1 MKRVFALF
9 FLFCSFSVLAQTS
22 ALTDDGYSFL
32 RDIPYTSVA
41 RMDGKPEQDAY
52 KLERCKLDLYYPE
65 EADDFA
71 TLVWYHGGGLTG
83 GNKHIPDEFRRQGF
97 AVVSVNYRLSPR
109 ATCPAYLEDAAQA
122 LAWVFRHIQEYGGSA
137 DKVFVSGH
145 SAGGYLALMLALD
158 KSWTA
163 AYGLDADRIVKAYP
177 ISGQTNTHYT
187 IRKERGLPD
196 DLPVIDAYAP
206 VNRVRAEGCPLMLIT
221 GDRSLEMLA
230 RYEENAH
237 LSAILKHF
245 VHPSELFELNGFDHG
260 TVLGPACYLIRADI
274 RRLTRKT
281 DGHR

>member
-1 MKRVFALF
+1 MKRIFALF
-9 FLFCSFSVLAQTS
+9 FLLCSFSVLAQTS
-22 ALTDDGYSFL
+22 AQADDGYCLL

-41 RMDGKPEQDAY
+41 RIDGKPEQDAY

-83 GNKHIPDEFRRQGF
+83 GNKHIPEEFRRQGF

-245 VHPSELFELNGFDHG
+245 GHPFELFELNGFDHG

-274 RRLTRKT
+274 RRLTRKV
-281 DGHR
+281 DGRR

>member
-9 FLFCSFSVLAQTS
+9 FLFCSFSVLVQTS
-22 ALTDDGYSFL
+22 ALTNDGYSLL

-41 RMDGKPEQDAY
+41 RMDGKPEEDAY

-83 GNKHIPDEFRRQGF
+83 GNKHIPEEFRRQGF

-237 LSAILKHF
+237 LAAILKHF
-245 VHPSELFELNGFDHG
+245 GHPSQLFELNGFDHG

-281 DGHR
+281 DGRR